1 MDPKSWLAGLNGKS
15 LLLPAFLLAVLAGG
29 AMLALEL
36 KGPRYLPLF
45 TDLEARDAAEVV
57 RKLEEMKVPY
67 RLAEGGRTVLVP
79 EPQLYKARLEVAASG
94 LPRQGVVGLEGMEKS
109 SFGATDFERRV
120 GYLRA
125 LQGELTR
132 TILEIEGVEA
142 ARVHLNLPEES
153 VFVRERKEPSAAVLL
168 QMRPG
173 ATLDASQVRGI
184 AHLVSASVE
193 GLSPERVTVVDS
205 QGRLLSSARRGDLA
219 GLDEE
224 SAFEERLARSLEDML
239 SQIFGEGNVVV
250 RVRAQLSFDRQTVE
264 RELLQPQAGDQ
275 GVLRQSETVTEV
287 TYGASPAGGIPGT
300 ESNLGSPSYVLSP
313 AGGGSSYS
321 REERRQQ
328 FEISRIRETVQV
340 APGAI
345 KRLSVSVLVNKPLSE
360 TEKESLARVVQAAVG
375 YNAARGDEVTVASFT
390 FARPGTE
397 NLLRKEDLPKSAS
410 RTPVWSYAAL
420 GLAGATVVGSF
431 LWAFR
436 GRRQLARERERMA
449 AELARMEQSLKA
461 RASAPPRESRVP
473 EAQAEVVS
481 VARQKPEEVAEII
494 RSWLMEE

>member
-1 MDPKSWLAGLNGKS
+1 VDPRSWLSSLNGKN
-15 LLLPAFLLAVLAGG
+15 LLLPAFVLAILAGG

-36 KGPRYLPLF
+36 RGPRYLPLF

-67 RLAEGGRTVLVP
+67 RLADGGRTVLVP

-94 LPRQGVVGLEGMEKS
+94 LPRQGVVGLEGMEKG
-109 SFGATDFERRV
+109 SFGATDFERKV

-184 AHLVSASVE
+184 AHLVAASVE

-205 QGRLLSSARRGDLA
+205 QGRLLSSARRGDLG

-239 SQIFGEGNVVV
+239 SQVFGQGNVVV

-264 RELLQPQAGDQ
+264 RELFQPQSGEQ
-275 GVLRQSETVTEV
+275 GVLRQSETVTET
-287 TYGASPAGGIPGT
+287 TYGSAPAGGIPGT

-313 AGGGSSYS
+313 VGGGSSYS

-340 APGAI
+340 APGTI
-345 KRLSVSVLVNKPLSE
+345 KKLSVSVLVNKPLSE
-360 TEKESLARVVQAAVG
+360 AEREGIAQVVRAAVG
-375 YNAARGDEVTVASFT
+375 YDAARGDEVTVASFA
-390 FARPGTE
+390 FARPAAEG
-397 NLLRKEDLPKSAS
+397 LLRKEDLPRGTS
-410 RTPVWSYAAL
+410 RTPLWSYAAL
-420 GLAGATVVGSF
+420 GLGGLAVLASL
-431 LWAFR
+431 LWALR
-436 GRRQLARERERMA
+436 GRRYLVRERERMA
-449 AELARMEQSLKA
+449 AELARLEQSLKA
-461 RASAPPRESRVP
+461 RASAPPKESRIP
-473 EAQAEVVS
+473 EAQAEVTAL
-481 VARQKPEEVAEII
+481 ARQKPEEVAEII
-494 RSWLMEE
+494 RSWLSEE